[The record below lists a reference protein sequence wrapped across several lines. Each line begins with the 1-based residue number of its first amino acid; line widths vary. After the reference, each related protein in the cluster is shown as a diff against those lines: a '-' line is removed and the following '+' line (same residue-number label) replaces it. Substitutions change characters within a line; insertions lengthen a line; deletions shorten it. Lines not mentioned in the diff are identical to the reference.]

1 MHLPYIS
8 HVSPYISVPGA
19 AAELWRADGLGGFY
33 SSYGS
38 NYAYST
44 PVYISPISPLYLP
57 YGSNYTYSTPVDA
70 IKLLLNLPDISPIS
84 RYISPTSP
92 LHLPHQVRA
101 RAATEDAKA
110 QASMQTRVAEER
122 KTAL

>member
-8 HVSPYISVPGA
+8 HVSPYTSLPGA

-70 IKLLLNLPDISPIS
+70 IKLLLNLPYISPI
-84 RYISPTSP
+84 PP
-92 LHLPHQVRA
+92 LHLPYISPRWTSSSSSSTS
-101 RAATEDAKA
+101 R
-110 QASMQTRVAEER
+110 SRG
-122 KTAL
+122 

>member
-57 YGSNYTYSTPVDA
+57 YGSNYAYSTPVYISPISPLYLPYGSNYAYSTPVDA
-70 IKLLLNLPDISPIS
+70 IKLLLNLHYISPIF
-84 RYISPTSP
+84 
-92 LHLPHQVRA
+92 LL
-101 RAATEDAKA
+101 
-110 QASMQTRVAEER
+110 
-122 KTAL
+122 

>member
-1 MHLPYIS
+1 MALLTAPLLTIALVSAALLAMALLTMALRSAALLTIAPLHLALLTAAPRTMAPLQGTTRSGAYISLHLP
-8 HVSPYISVPGA
+8 
-19 AAELWRADGLGGFY
+19 
-33 SSYGS
+33 
-38 NYAYST
+38 
-44 PVYISPISPLYLP
+44 
-57 YGSNYTYSTPVDA
+57 
-70 IKLLLNLPDISPIS
+70 
-84 RYISPTSP
+84 YISPTSP